1 MAKRKPKTYR
11 FQLSIGEI
19 TDEYQ
24 RILPVIKSKSHKYG
38 ALDITS
44 EMINAMVKHWDD
56 KVMGEREP
64 YLDLDHW
71 GGEAAGWFGDIQA
84 REDGLYVKIEWT
96 ELGREKVEK
105 KLYRYFSAEFGEYMG
120 LEDGQ
125 LYYPVLYGAALTN
138 RPLMNNL
145 SPAHLSDH
153 DPAHSDGEENTE
165 GVSGMETL
173 KEILDALFA
182 LGDEER
188 GKATDEDRGKV
199 AKFLGIKLS
208 VGTETDSVKLAN
220 QIVTLKEQMAVI
232 KSERDEIKAKL
243 DAKDKAELAARKA
256 NVIELAVKAGKIL
269 PKNREQWEKLFDAD
283 PEGTA
288 ALLSVKGN
296 EVDLTEHGSGTGG
309 GEAKFS
315 AEELETFK
323 KMGLTDEDIKNEGGA
338 K

>member
-165 GVSGMETL
+165 GVSDMETL

-208 VGTETDSVKLAN
+208 EGTDADTQKLADESAL
-220 QIVTLKEQMAVI
+220 LKRQLTAVM
-232 KSERDEIKAKL
+232 SERDGLAQQIADSNKAKL
-243 DAKDKAELAARKA
+243 AERKA
-256 NVIELAVKAGKIL
+256 TVIELAIKSGKIL
-269 PKNREQWEKLFDAD
+269 PVNREVWEQAFDANPENTEKL
-283 PEGTA
+283 
-288 ALLSVKGN
+288 LLVKGA
-296 EVDLTEHGSGTGG
+296 EVDLSEHGSGTGG
-309 GEAKFS
+309 GEQKFAA
-315 AEELETFK
+315 AEIQTFHK
-323 KMGLTDEDIKNEGGA
+323 LGLTDEDIQNEGG
-338 K
+338 KV